1 MKSAE
6 RFIEYFGTNSSDAR
20 NDVRARY
27 ESFAAYAQVAFEGKR
42 GAMKHPIIWYCKE
55 DAFLKASGLQSSCA
69 VGGVEKATAYGMLS
83 VAIGYAQPRADNR
96 LPALFNYGIIVNVSF
111 YHFHAHALQ
120 QLYRAPH

>member
-42 GAMKHPIIWYCKE
+42 GAMKRPIIWYCKE

-83 VAIGYAQPRADNR
+83 VWRSATLN
-96 LPALFNYGIIVNVSF
+96 LELTIVFQRCSTTES
-111 YHFHAHALQ
+111 
-120 QLYRAPH
+120 